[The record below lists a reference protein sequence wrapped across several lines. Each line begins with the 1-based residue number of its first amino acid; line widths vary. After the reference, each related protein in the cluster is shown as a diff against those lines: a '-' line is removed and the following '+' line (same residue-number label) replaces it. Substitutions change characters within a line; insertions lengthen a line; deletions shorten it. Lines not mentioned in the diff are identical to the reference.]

1 MSAAAPT
8 EKRRSSLQLT
18 LLAWVLAALALVW
31 GSFVIWGYQ
40 TGVTE
45 ADELTDGHLASV
57 ASLTLNWHVQDD
69 VPVGE
74 ATAVQPPP
82 GLHAHDY
89 QESLSV
95 VLWSANGVLISRTG
109 QAPLPDFGM
118 EQGFATIA
126 FDSQQ
131 SWS

>member
-57 ASLTLNWHVQDD
+57 ASLALNWHVQGD

-74 ATAVQPPP
+74 TSAGWWQSYGFSDSFHPTP
-82 GLHAHDY
+82 LAH
-89 QESLSV
+89 QHMAELTRRA
-95 VLWSANGVLISRTG
+95 LEKAGWL
-109 QAPLPDFGM
+109 
-118 EQGFATIA
+118 
-126 FDSQQ
+126 
-131 SWS
+131 